1 MPSTPPSADP
11 RSARSADRAT
21 RPGESAPE
29 PGWRLLAWVLL
40 VGGLLGEAAALIL
53 SVEKYRLAVDPDYI
67 TSCDLNPVVSCG
79 SIMTTPQAAAFGIPN
94 SLLGVA
100 GFAVVATVGAALLAG
115 ARTAGW
121 FWAGLQAGVTAGLLF
136 VLWLIGQSLYVI
148 GALCPYCMVVWIVTA
163 TVFWYVTL
171 ASLHRWAWSA
181 RSRAV
186 VATLRSYHAVPVVA
200 GVTLVA
206 VLVVVRFWE
215 YWRTLI

>member
-1 MPSTPPSADP
+1 
-11 RSARSADRAT
+11 
-21 RPGESAPE
+21 
-29 PGWRLLAWVLL
+29 LLAWVLL
-40 VGGLLGEAAALIL
+40 IGGLLGEAAALIL

-79 SIMTTPQAAAFGIPN
+79 SIMTTPQASEFGIPN

-115 ARTAGW
+115 ARAAGW

-148 GALCPYCMVVWIVTA
+148 GALCPYCVVVWVVTA
-163 TVFWYVTL
+163 TIFWYVTL
-171 ASLHRWAWSA
+171 ASLDRWTRSA
-181 RSRAV
+181 RTRRV

-200 GVTLVA
+200 GVALVA
-206 VLVVVRFWE
+206 VLVVVRFWD